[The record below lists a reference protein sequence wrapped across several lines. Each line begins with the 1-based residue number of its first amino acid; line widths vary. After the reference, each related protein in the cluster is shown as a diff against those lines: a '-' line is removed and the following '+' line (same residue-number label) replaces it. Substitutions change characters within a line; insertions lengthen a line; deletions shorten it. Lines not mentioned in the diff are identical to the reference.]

1 MFRGAD
7 DLLDALLY
15 LVALLLSFLI
25 IAKAGDIFVDSACA
39 IARGLNVSRAVIG
52 LTIVSFATTLP
63 EFITSNFASVLGNV
77 EIAYGNAVGTC
88 IFNGAFILGVAAL
101 ISAILVDRERAHEG
115 LVMLGFGVL
124 VTLLAL
130 DGGLSPLEGLLLLLA
145 LVIFFGLVLR
155 REVKRRKSVRVTW
168 KGGLRR
174 PAFLFILGAIGVVI
188 GARLLIYSGVGIA
201 TLFGVPEATIGF
213 TIVAIGTSLPELAT
227 AIISSL
233 KGVAELSL
241 GNIIG
246 ANILDLS
253 WVLGTAAVIN
263 PLTANLRELLFSNF
277 MMLIVMTTIL
287 IFMRTGRRIT
297 RREGVVLLALYI
309 AYAAGLFIF
318 WH

>member
-1 MFRGAD
+1 M
-7 DLLDALLY
+7 LDALLY

-39 IARGLNVSRAVIG
+39 IARGLSVPRAVIG

-63 EFITSNFASVLGNV
+63 EFTTSNFASLLGKV

-101 ISAILVDRERAHEG
+101 ISAISVDRERSHEG

-130 DGGLSPLEGLLLLLA
+130 DGRLSLLDGLLLLLA
-145 LVIFFGLVLR
+145 LVIFLRLVLR
-155 REVKRRKSVRVTW
+155 REVKRRKRVRVTR
-168 KGGLRR
+168 KGSLRR
-174 PAFLFILGAIGVVI
+174 PVLLFILGAVGVLI

-201 TLFGVPEATIGF
+201 ALFGVSEATIGF
-213 TIVAIGTSLPELAT
+213 TIVAAGTSLPELAT
-227 AIISSL
+227 AIISSF
-233 KGVAELSL
+233 KGVPELSL

-253 WVLGTAAVIN
+253 WVLGTAAMIN

-277 MMLIVMTTIL
+277 MMLIVMATIL

-297 RREGVVLLALYI
+297 RREGVILLALYM
-309 AYAAGLFIF
+309 AYVAGLLIF
-318 WH
+318 WR